1 MKLAVDKYLASVRGM
16 IIIQVRLHQV
26 NAIFN
31 KNRKRFSLK
40 FPLKLAIASNLTQ
53 YGLEGAH

>member
-1 MKLAVDKYLASVRGM
+1 MKLTVYIYLTSVRGM

-31 KNRKRFSLK
+31 KTEIDFL
-40 FPLKLAIASNLTQ
+40 
-53 YGLEGAH
+53 